1 MELRVGNRR
10 PKAKETMTMLVS
22 TVMEIQTLEGVGTL
36 NVGLWSLDCIPLE
49 MLERPAGFWS
59 D

>member
-1 MELRVGNRR
+1 MGNRR
-10 PKAKETMTMLVS
+10 PKAKETMTKVVS
-22 TVMEIQTLEGVGTL
+22 TAIEVQTLEGVGTS
-36 NVGLWSLDCIPLE
+36 NVGLWSSDCIPLE